1 MFYVYR
7 AYESAFHKY
16 WKNLENIVGF
26 GLLFYALYRW
36 KAIEES
42 E

>member
-1 MFYVYR
+1 MYTEPMRVPFINT
-7 AYESAFHKY
+7 E
-16 WKNLENIVGF
+16 KNLENIVGF
-26 GLLFYALYRW
+26 GLLIYALYRW